1 METLAYFSSLEEYD
15 SENTE
20 INIHYVKDG
29 DEIEVSKK
37 ISLRAIHTPGHTNG
51 SISFLIKY
59 ANDTDGKKST
69 EDLPNYSYLFTGET

>member
-1 METLAYFSSLEEYD
+1 MEEYD

-20 INIHYVKDG
+20 INIHYLKDG

-69 EDLPNYSYLFTGET
+69 